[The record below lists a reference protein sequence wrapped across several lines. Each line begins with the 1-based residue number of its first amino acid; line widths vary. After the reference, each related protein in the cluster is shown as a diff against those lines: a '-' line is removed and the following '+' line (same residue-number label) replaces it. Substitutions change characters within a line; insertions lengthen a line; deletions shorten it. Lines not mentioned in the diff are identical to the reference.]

1 MARLL
6 GGQMSL
12 GSWVCFCPCD
22 VSFTRLLSQKLHFF
36 TFSQIPFFLRPMK
49 MPRISAFSASS
60 EALQQSQPPW
70 PQGPDSWNI
79 TLSRCVWGGGLGI
92 LQTHYIHCA
101 FYFYYYYRI
110 FQARVLAWVAI
121 SFSRGSSQPRDQT
134 QVSHINRQTL
144 YSLSQVLLLH
154 QLHLKS
160 SGIRSQR
167 LWAPVLR
174 ALPGFPPQPW
184 LFSCSISPFWV
195 EVSYIGIQSL
205 SHRANH

>member
-134 QVSHINRQTL
+134 QVSHIIGRRFT
-144 YSLSQVLLLH
+144 
-154 QLHLKS
+154 
-160 SGIRSQR
+160 
-167 LWAPVLR
+167 LWAKSYYYINSTSNLQ
-174 ALPGFPPQPW
+174 ALDPRGCGPLCLGHSLASPPNHDSFHAP
-184 LFSCSISPFWV
+184 SPHF
-195 EVSYIGIQSL
+195 G
-205 SHRANH
+205 

>member
-1 MARLL
+1 MQSLL
-6 GGQMSL
+6 CKL
-12 GSWVCFCPCD
+12 CWVCFCPCD

-60 EALQQSQPPW
+60 EALQQSQPSW

-79 TLSRCVWGGGLGI
+79 TLSRWGGGWFGDTSNTLHTLCI
-92 LQTHYIHCA
+92 LFILLLQDFPGKSTGVGCH
-101 FYFYYYYRI
+101 FLLQRI
-110 FQARVLAWVAI
+110 FPTQ
-121 SFSRGSSQPRDQT
+121 GSNPGLP
-134 QVSHINRQTL
+134 HYRQTL

-160 SGIRSQR
+160 SGIRFQR

-174 ALPGFPPQPW
+174 ALPGCAPPKSW